1 MSAFKDFFTKGTLF
15 GLEPEIMAKDI
26 PPATNIGGVRDQF
39 LRNKAK
45 QNKKKATTKKKNLFA
60 SAKTTP
66 AGVDTSKGSYGDVAK
81 GGKPGKLGDV
91 AAPTFGAAFKIARKQ
106 LGAGKTFQYKGKK
119 YTTDYAEE
127 KAKKD
132 TAKKITTKK
141 KNIKKGLGITDDMPQ
156 AGGSSLYLGLDEGGS
171 ANLRNLRIDEIQSD
185 FTTRRLKK
193 PPAGKKGKGL
203 RKLPRPVRNK
213 MGYMSGG
220 GVANG
225 YGRAVMPGRGG
236 KDPKSIKVT

>member
-45 QNKKKATTKKKNLFA
+45 QNKKKTTTKKKNLLT

-132 TAKKITTKK
+132 TAKKVTTKK
-141 KNIKKGLGITDDMPQ
+141 KNIKKGLGMTDDMPQ
-156 AGGSSLYLGLDEGGS
+156 AGGSSLYLGLDVGGP
-171 ANLRNLRIDEIQSD
+171 ANL
-185 FTTRRLKK
+185 K
-193 PPAGKKGKGL
+193 PVPAGKKGKGL
-203 RKLPRPVRNK
+203 RKLPKPVRNK
-213 MGYMSGG
+213 MGYLSGG

-225 YGRAVMPGRGG
+225 YGRAAIKPG
-236 KDPKSIKVT
+236 KDPRSIPKT